1 MKLTHSFRI
10 PYDPVLY
17 AALRDYQREAA
28 RVWNDTLEEAVL
40 YFRTWKRW
48 ASKTLLQANRKQAYR
63 LHSQTV
69 QAIVDKY
76 DECRK
81 GTKEKRRKGD
91 RRARYPW
98 RKKHFFCLPFK
109 QNGFVVTGEQIV
121 LKFKNDKP
129 LLAGLLTAKAAQKRK
144 WLAGSGLREDVTLP
158 IPNLSGEALSAC
170 TYAEIVWRRGHYWF
184 HYCIDTPVA
193 EPRHEHLPL
202 KPAGCDL
209 GEIHSVTLATEDK
222 ALVLS
227 GRAVRAVKQGRAKFL
242 AELSKKMARCKKGSR
257 QWKKYLRAKRYLQQK
272 SDAQIKDWLHKTTK
286 QAVDFLL
293 AEQVTHLVI
302 GKVDGI
308 EKNTRKDTTKKRK
321 TTQRR
326 RQQLSLWEHGRL
338 TAYLTYKAKKAG
350 VVVEETGEAY
360 TSQDCPF
367 CDGRHQ
373 TRTRHFFC
381 PVTKTG
387 RHRDVNGAQNIAR
400 RKYPMPVTD
409 VSVVFKQPI
418 WIKKYRRRN
427 GVGGDD
433 LARAEAW

>member
-1 MKLTHSFRI
+1 
-10 PYDPVLY
+10 
-17 AALRDYQREAA
+17 
-28 RVWNDTLEEAVL
+28 
-40 YFRTWKRW
+40 
-48 ASKTLLQANRKQAYR
+48 
-63 LHSQTV
+63 
-69 QAIVDKY
+69 
-76 DECRK
+76 
-81 GTKEKRRKGD
+81 
-91 RRARYPW
+91 
-98 RKKHFFCLPFK
+98 
-109 QNGFVVTGEQIV
+109 V

-144 WLAGSGLREDVTLP
+144 WLTGSGLRKDVTLP

-170 TYAEIVWRRGHYWF
+170 TYAEIVWHRGHYWF

-209 GEIHSVTLATEDK
+209 GEIHSVTLATENK